1 MPAVGPLSE
10 GRGPDR
16 RLNAQFLSGEYV
28 PRHTIDI
35 DHKVEFLSILNEDGQ
50 VDPQL
55 EPKLDDELL
64 VRMLRHMLATRRLD
78 ERLINLQRQGRIGTY
93 GPSRGQE
100 ASQVGTALAIE
111 PRDWTAQA
119 FREMGMTLVRG
130 WKMVMPMFFWGGF
143 EEGNVVEEGIND
155 LPIAVPVATQTLHGV
170 GVAWAIKIKGHD
182 KVVLTY
188 LGDGGTSEGD
198 FHEAMNF
205 AGVYELPLVFIVQ
218 NNHFAISHPRRNQTR
233 SKTLAQKAIAYGFDG
248 VQVDGNDVLAVYVA
262 TKQAVDNARAGGGPR
277 LIECVTYRL
286 SVHTTAD
293 DPTKYRSDDEVK
305 QWEKRDPLI
314 RFKKYIKAKGV
325 LDDAAMIRMEKD
337 IAEEIKDAVKTFE
350 AYKADPMDVF
360 KYLFAELTPEMET
373 QQREFV
379 EALAAE
385 GRHR

>member
-1 MPAVGPLSE
+1 M
-10 GRGPDR
+10 
-16 RLNAQFLSGEYV
+16 

-35 DHKVEFLSILNEDGQ
+35 DHKVEFLSILNEDGE
-50 VDPQL
+50 VDAQL

-64 VRMLRHMLATRRLD
+64 VRMFRNMLATRRLD

-130 WKMVMPMFFWGGF
+130 WKMVMPMYFWGGY
-143 EEGNVVEEGIND
+143 EEGNVVEEEIND

-170 GVAWAIKIKGHD
+170 GVAWGMKIKGHD

-205 AGVYELPLVFIVQ
+205 AGVYELPIVFIVQ

-293 DPTKYRSDDEVK
+293 DPTKYRSDEEVK

-314 RFKKYIKAKGV
+314 RFTKYVKAKGI
-325 LDDAAMIRMEKD
+325 LDDAAIAQIEKE
-337 IAEEIKDAVKTFE
+337 IAEEIKDAVKTYE

-360 KYLFAELTPEMET
+360 KYLFAELTPELEA
-373 QQREFV
+373 QQREFS

-385 GRHR
+385 GRSK